1 MSLRRSAKAKTT
13 AAKPRT
19 CGPRRRRASRW
30 QAPDAGQS
38 IERQPPR
45 RQTPPR
51 RSTESEPGWSGRNGQ
66 RSPAVAGRDAV
77 DVGGADVG
85 DRLALDLDHVLRVAL
100 TTVREVE
107 AAHVHVLGG
116 DQDLPVQYVK

>member
-1 MSLRRSAKAKTT
+1 MSLRRSAKAQTT
-13 AAKPRT
+13 AANSRT
-19 CGPRRRRASRW
+19 CRPRRRRASRW

-51 RSTESEPGWSGRNGQ
+51 RSTESEPGWSGRDGQ

-77 DVGGADVG
+77 DVGGAYVR
-85 DRLALDLDHVLRVAL
+85 DRLVLDLDDVLRVAL
-100 TTVREVE
+100 TAVSEVD
-107 AAHVHVLGG
+107 ASPVHLVYG
-116 DQDLPVQYVK
+116 DQELRLHQ